1 MKSILK
7 PTHTAKRMKTKLI
20 LATAIGLAL
29 NQLNAQGVP
38 NLVNYQGKVTDNAGV
53 GIGTGTAVNRQ
64 IIFRIYDAPTGGN
77 RLWSEQQTVTLSD
90 GEFSVLLG
98 QGVDAVYS
106 TLTESPRPA
115 LDTVFGGSGARYIEI
130 VVDGGDNNLDAGDT
144 AITPR
149 QRFTASAYA
158 FRAASVDGI
167 SNGSDLQ
174 FNGNS
179 DYGLGFYDSSRL
191 FSGAGVDGP
200 VLYGRGGG
208 VLGSV
213 NGATQTAALRW
224 NAAGAVGV
232 GTPSLG
238 VLPATTKLVVQGDDA
253 TGSPQQ
259 VVIRGDTDPTRTL
272 RLGYN
277 TTGNWASIQAFNAS
291 ATKLSLNPLGGNVG
305 IGLDNPL
312 ASLQVAGGVLARGG
326 APGAQGVNNNGYAFT
341 GNSGDNDSGLFS
353 TADGRVSIYTNGN
366 ERITVTDA
374 ATTVNN
380 SFNLP
385 GGVSTSS
392 ISATGGITT
401 GAAITANSGD
411 IVCANGIVR
420 STAFLNPNNN
430 QNGMLIS
437 GTTVYFVAGN
447 TIPLQMQPN
456 AVGINGGPDSRCHL
470 KINGSGNSGIGLGQ
484 YGFVNAFGA
493 GSGGST
499 TSNFSVVADGR
510 ILCSELD
517 AFSDSRIKK
526 ISGVSDAKLDLSN
539 LMQLKITDY
548 TYLDTVMNG
557 KRLQKKLIAQEVEK
571 VFPQAV
577 SQMTNVVPDIMKK
590 TGLDEGWISLATD
603 LKKGERVRILA
614 DGRNAEV
621 YDVLEVKKDKFLTSF
636 KPTAKD
642 KDGKETT
649 AKEVFVYGREV
660 KDFRSLDYDA
670 IAMLNVSATQQ
681 VKKDSDTAEEALR
694 KENEAL
700 RKESEALRAK
710 VTEME
715 KKIASTVQASTAT
728 EARLA
733 ALEKALSKEAK
744 PAARTASLKAG
755 E

>member
-7 PTHTAKRMKTKLI
+7 PTQTVNRMKTKLI

-29 NQLNAQGVP
+29 NHLNAQSVP
-38 NLVNYQGKVTDNAGV
+38 TLMSYQGKVTDNGGV
-53 GIGTGTAVNRQ
+53 GIGSGTATNRQ
-64 IIFRIYDAPTGGN
+64 IIFRIFDAPTGGN

-98 QGVDAVYS
+98 QGIDAVYS
-106 TLTESPRPA
+106 TVTESPRPA
-115 LDTVFGGSGARYIEI
+115 LNTVFAGTGARYVEI
-130 VVDGGDNNLDAGDT
+130 VVDGGDNDLNAGDT

-149 QRFTASAYA
+149 QRIISTAYA
-158 FRAASVDGI
+158 FRATTADSVA
-167 SNGSDLQ
+167 NGSDLQ
-174 FNGNS
+174 FNGSS
-179 DYGLGFYDSSRL
+179 DYGLGFYNSSRM
-191 FSGAGVDGP
+191 FSGASIDGP
-200 VLYGRGGG
+200 VLYGLGGG
-208 VLGSV
+208 ALGSV
-213 NGATQTAALRW
+213 NGATQTSALRW
-224 NAAGAVGV
+224 NAAGAVAV
-232 GTPSLG
+232 GTPSFG
-238 VLPATTKLVVQGDDA
+238 TVAPSTKFVVQGDDA
-253 TGSPQQ
+253 TTSPQQ
-259 VVIRGDTDPTRTL
+259 IVIRGNTSQTQNL

-277 TTGNWASIQAFNAS
+277 TTGNWGSIQAFNAS
-291 ATKLSLNPLGGNVG
+291 ASALSLNPLGGYVG
-305 IGLDNPL
+305 IGTSNPT
-312 ASLQVAGGVLARGG
+312 ASLQVLGGVLARGG
-326 APGAQGVNNNGYAFT
+326 APAAGGVNNNGYAFI

-353 TADGRVSIYTNGN
+353 TADGRVSIYTDGV
-366 ERITVTDA
+366 ERISVTNGT
-374 ATTVNN
+374 TTVNN

-385 GGVSTSS
+385 GGVSTST
-392 ISATGGITT
+392 ISATG
-401 GAAITANSGD
+401 D
-411 IVCANGIVR
+411 IVTNNGIVR
-420 STAFLNPNNN
+420 SNALLTPLNN
-430 QNGMLIS
+430 QNGMIIS
-437 GTTVYFVAGN
+437 GTTVYFIAAN
-447 TIPLQMQPN
+447 TVPLQMQPN
-456 AVGINGGPDSRCHL
+456 AVGINGAPDSRVVL
-470 KINGSGNSGIGLGQ
+470 RVNGGGNGGLGLGQ

-499 TSNFSVVADGR
+499 TANFSVWADGR

-517 AFSDSRIKK
+517 AFSDARIKK

-660 KDFRSLDYDA
+660 KDFRTVDYDA

-681 VKKDSDTAEEALR
+681 LKKDSATAEEALR

-715 KKIASTVQASTAT
+715 KKIASTDKASAAT

-744 PAARTASLKAG
+744 PAARTASFKAG